1 MLGKIFCLGN
11 DESFDL
17 VENEAGM
24 GTGIGNI
31 LLFSGCR
38 KFCPL
43 VNDVPAE
50 FKADGNA
57 ENKKK
62 TYLSFLVTFVLTLY
76 IVHFET
82 NI

>member
-1 MLGKIFCLGN
+1 MLLGKIFCLGN
-11 DESFDL
+11 VDSFDK

-38 KFCPL
+38 FFCNL

-62 TYLSFLVTFVLTLY
+62 AYLIFLY
-76 IVHFET
+76 IYKKKSVAKF
-82 NI
+82 I